1 MRAAA
6 ARGAVDLR
14 PTIRSESELMT
25 SEEVLRRLTIGD
37 PSSFQMIARAATA
50 GSAPSLDAR
59 SVALLR
65 MAASVAT
72 GSVGQVW
79 RQRVGDAL
87 DAGVTFDEIVA
98 ALVALVP
105 TIGTERIAAVAPDIA
120 WALGYDVDAALERL
134 DEVAP
139 VVVR

>member
-1 MRAAA
+1 
-6 ARGAVDLR
+6 
-14 PTIRSESELMT
+14 MT

-37 PSSFQMIARAATA
+37 PSSFQMIARAATT
-50 GSAPSLDAR
+50 GNTPSLDAR

-65 MAASVAT
+65 LAASVAT

-87 DAGVTFDEIVA
+87 DAGVTFDEVVA

-120 WALGYDVDAALERL
+120 GALGYDVDAALERL
-134 DEVAP
+134 DDVAP
-139 VVVR
+139 AVVR